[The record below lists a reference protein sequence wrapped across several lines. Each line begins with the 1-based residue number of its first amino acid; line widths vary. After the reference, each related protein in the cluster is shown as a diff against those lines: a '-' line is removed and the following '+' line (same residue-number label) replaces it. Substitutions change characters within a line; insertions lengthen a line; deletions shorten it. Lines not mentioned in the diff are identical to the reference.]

1 MDEKQKHLDESPQVI
16 IPFLKNYQQG
26 IETSFKLRAPG
37 RPSPGL
43 LLGECRQF
51 SLSSTVRFT
60 PLEKKPS
67 LVSSTFKTLPLSSV
81 TRRILSSSF
90 TGAFKPYLH
99 SISGRDESMRAR
111 SDQGKNDSFGS
122 GKCTASTLEIEDTR
136 KVIGDSNR
144 SDEGYTK
151 T

>member
-1 MDEKQKHLDESPQVI
+1 MDEKQKHLDESSQVI
-16 IPFLKNYQQG
+16 IPFLEDYEKG

-67 LVSSTFKTLPLSSV
+67 LVSSTFNTLRSSSL
-81 TRRILSSSF
+81 TRRMLSSSF
-90 TGAFKPYLH
+90 TGAFKHYLH
-99 SISGRDESMRAR
+99 SVSGRDESMRAR
-111 SDQGKNDSFGS
+111 SDQVRNDRFE
-122 GKCTASTLEIEDTR
+122 LR
-136 KVIGDSNR
+136 K
-144 SDEGYTK
+144 
-151 T
+151 